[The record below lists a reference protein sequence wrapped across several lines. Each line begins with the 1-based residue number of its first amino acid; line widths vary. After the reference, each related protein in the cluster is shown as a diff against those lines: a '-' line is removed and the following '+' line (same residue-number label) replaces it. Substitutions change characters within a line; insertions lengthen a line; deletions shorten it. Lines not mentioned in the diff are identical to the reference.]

1 MLNNKINIF
10 EDVLIIGGIS
20 ISITMIQS
28 ILGIIILSFQIALIL
43 YKSIRNLVKLIKGK
57 EYDKIEETLKDTTE
71 QLEHLSDKTKDGK

>member
-43 YKSIRNLVKLIKGK
+43 YKGIRNLVKLIKGK
-57 EYDKIEETLKDTTE
+57 EYDKVEETLKDTTE

>member
-20 ISITMIQS
+20 ISISMIQS

-43 YKSIRNLVKLIKGK
+43 YKGIRNLVKLIKGK

>member
-20 ISITMIQS
+20 ISISMIQS

-43 YKSIRNLVKLIKGK
+43 YKGVRNLMKLIKKK
-57 EYDKIEETLKDTTE
+57 EYDKIEESLKDTTE